1 MTGFGSDSVAPAN
14 EWQGSSSSSS
24 SSESQHYANSG
35 FVRSLPPAAYQSPE
49 SSNAAVGV
57 AHAAHSQVRV
67 YIVVYTCM
75 LIPHCRKVS
84 PTRVVFSI
92 DIYFFL

>member
-14 EWQGSSSSSS
+14 EWQGSSSSS

-49 SSNAAVGV
+49 SSNAAVGA

-67 YIVVYTCM
+67 HM
-75 LIPHCRKVS
+75 S
-84 PTRVVFSI
+84 
-92 DIYFFL
+92 